1 MAKSLEV
8 LYIFALII
16 GIIFFGFIGVALAL
30 ATLLIGLNLSN

>member
-16 GIIFFGFIGVALAL
+16 GIIFSFIGIALAL
-30 ATLLIGLNLSN
+30 TTLLIGLNLSN